1 MFKIRTIIL
10 ACIAALFAI
19 TLSAVA
25 SAGTWDVVK
34 GLWGSIGSG
43 PIFILLGGIL
53 AIGVIGLWWDYVC
66 RIAIATGLLIAYAG
80 EAGIDHKFTVD
91 EQEEIKAKFAGLKA
105 AIAAKPK
112 KS

>member
-1 MFKIRTIIL
+1 MFKVRTIIL
-10 ACIAALFAI
+10 AILTATISTA
-19 TLSAVA
+19 A

-43 PIFILLGGIL
+43 PLFILLGGIL
-53 AIGVIGLWWDYVC
+53 AIGIIGLWWDYVC
-66 RIAIATGLLIAYAG
+66 RILIATGFMVAAVG
-80 EAGIDHKFTVD
+80 EAGIDHKFTIE
-91 EQEEIKAKFAGLKA
+91 EQADIRVKFAELKA